1 MIPPMIWLVAMEG
14 EMPMIDVYL
23 SEAVLDA
30 EDRQVLADELARLV
44 RAAEGYGDSRLAASL
59 SWVYLHP
66 MPETAIT
73 KSGAVPA
80 RPLWRIEIASP
91 AGSLTADVKPTL
103 AERLSRACLAAEGT
117 PWDPAEARRVWVLY
131 RDVAEGDWVAGTTV
145 AKVGAIREAVAR
157 EKTAA

>member
-1 MIPPMIWLVAMEG
+1 
-14 EMPMIDVYL
+14 MPMIDVYL
-23 SEAVLDA
+23 SETVLDA
-30 EDRQVLADELARLV
+30 EDRQVLADRLAGLV
-44 RAAEGYGDSRLAASL
+44 REAEGYGDSRLAASL

-91 AGSLTADVKPTL
+91 AGSLAADTKPAL

-131 RDVAEGDWVAGTTV
+131 RDVTEGDWLAGATV
-145 AKVGAIREAVAR
+145 ARVETIRRSVAR
-157 EKTAA
+157 EQAAA

>member
-1 MIPPMIWLVAMEG
+1 
-14 EMPMIDVYL
+14 MPMIDVYL

-30 EDRQVLADELARLV
+30 EGRQVLADELARLV

-80 RPLWRIEIASP
+80 KPLWRIEVASP
-91 AGSLTADVKPTL
+91 AGSLAPDAKPAL
-103 AERLSRACLAAEGT
+103 AERLAGACLAAEGT
-117 PWDPAEARRVWVLY
+117 AWDPAEARRVWVLY
-131 RDVAEGDWVAGTTV
+131 RDVAVGDWVAGTTV
-145 AKVGAIREAVAR
+145 ATVGAVRDTVAR
-157 EKTAA
+157 EKAAAA